1 MIGTRFLSHL
11 IEINP
16 SIKVRCLAR
25 RIPVGPQ
32 HKNIHWVQGDLLNES
47 DCEEFVAG
55 LQTIAH
61 FAQSNA
67 PAISDRHWPSDFVTN
82 VPPTLNLLAALRKRK
97 EPPCHLVFPS
107 SGGAVYGN
115 HPDKDYVFTEKDQCH
130 PLSPYG
136 IQKLAIEQYLRIA
149 CDQGWL
155 KSTILRIGNTYGTI
169 LPNERRQGLIGV
181 AIARALAGQKIPIFG
196 SLDITRDYIHVD
208 DVVSAF
214 IKSMDYAKD
223 FDIFNIASAR
233 GHSVKEVLD
242 IIKKFIDP
250 NIKTENS
257 VFGNAVLSLVPR
269 VVLSNEKAYQEL
281 NWQPKIELESGIISI
296 INYSK

>member
-1 MIGTRFLSHL
+1 MIGTRFLCHL
-11 IEINP
+11 IKINP
-16 SIKVRCLAR
+16 SIRVRCLVR

-32 HKNIHWVQGDLLNES
+32 HKNIQWVQGDLLNES

-82 VPPTLNLLAALRKRK
+82 VLPTLNLLGALRKRK
-97 EPPCHLVFPS
+97 EPPCHLIFPS

-115 HPDKDYVFTEKDQCH
+115 HPDKKYIFTEKDSCH

-149 CDQGWL
+149 CNQGWL
-155 KSTILRIGNTYGTI
+155 RSTILRISNTYGII
-169 LPNERRQGLIGV
+169 LPKERRQGLIGV

-196 SLDITRDYIHVD
+196 SLDIIRDYIHVD
-208 DVVSAF
+208 DVISAF
-214 IKSMDYAKD
+214 LEAMDYAKD
-223 FDIFNIASAR
+223 FDIFNISTAKGYPVSQ
-233 GHSVKEVLD
+233 VLE
-242 IIKKFIDP
+242 IIKKITRL

-269 VVLSNEKAYQEL
+269 VVLSNERAYQQL
-281 NWQPKIELESGIISI
+281 NWQPKIDLESGISSI
-296 INYSK
+296 INYSR